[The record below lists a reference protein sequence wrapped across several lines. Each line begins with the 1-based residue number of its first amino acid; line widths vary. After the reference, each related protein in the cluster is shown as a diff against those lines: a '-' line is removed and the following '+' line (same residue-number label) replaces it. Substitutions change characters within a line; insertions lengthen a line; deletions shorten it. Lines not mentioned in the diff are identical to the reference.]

1 MLGEKGGVVGINF
14 YGAFLNENGDAA
26 SFYRIIE
33 HLKYMKDKAGID
45 TIALGSDFDGIDD
58 NGELVDFR
66 GYIPL
71 MDIMSEHFSDDEIDK
86 ISHLN
91 AMRVFRENIGR

>member
-1 MLGEKGGVVGINF
+1 
-14 YGAFLNENGDAA
+14 
-26 SFYRIIE
+26 
-33 HLKYMKDKAGID
+33 MKDKAGID

-66 GYIPL
+66 GYKTLI
-71 MDIMSEHFSDDEIDK
+71 DIMSEHFSDDEIDK

>member
-1 MLGEKGGVVGINF
+1 
-14 YGAFLNENGDAA
+14 
-26 SFYRIIE
+26 
-33 HLKYMKDKAGID
+33 MKDKAGID

-66 GYIPL
+66 GYKTL
-71 MDIMSEHFSDDEIDK
+71 MDIMSKHFSDDEIDK
-86 ISHLN
+86 ISHIN

>member
-1 MLGEKGGVVGINF
+1 
-14 YGAFLNENGDAA
+14 
-26 SFYRIIE
+26 
-33 HLKYMKDKAGID
+33 MKDKAGID

-66 GYIPL
+66 GYNPL
-71 MDIMSEHFSDDEIDK
+71 MDRMSEHFSDDEIDK
-86 ISHLN
+86 ISHIN

>member
-1 MLGEKGGVVGINF
+1 
-14 YGAFLNENGDAA
+14 
-26 SFYRIIE
+26 
-33 HLKYMKDKAGID
+33 MKDKAGID